1 MNAVKVC
8 LFSQGVVWFKQLQ
21 VTVPL
26 ETAHSAA
33 LHPMHYLNKESLFFL
48 KKPNKL
54 SISNSMSA
62 SDDRVAK
69 AVR

>member
-8 LFSQGVVWFKQLQ
+8 LLSQGVVWFKQWQ

-33 LHPMHYLNKESLFFL
+33 LHPMHYLNKEPLFF
-48 KKPNKL
+48 KKNKQ
-54 SISNSMSA
+54 IN
-62 SDDRVAK
+62 
-69 AVR
+69 